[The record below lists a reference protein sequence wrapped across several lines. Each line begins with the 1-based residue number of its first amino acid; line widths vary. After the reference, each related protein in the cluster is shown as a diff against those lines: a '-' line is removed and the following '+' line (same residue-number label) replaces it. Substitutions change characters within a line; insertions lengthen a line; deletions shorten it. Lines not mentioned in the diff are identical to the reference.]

1 MGLISR
7 VSSRTYRRPTNSKRS
22 KTKMKDPL
30 EMVTDFLYGI
40 YESLGKKYYMDYKG
54 QELSEQLSWVIC
66 SIFTVIGVIYG
77 YAIQNLS
84 MSIYITLV
92 GIVVAFLLTIFPIN
106 PLYQRNP
113 IKWQKPKKRD

>member
-1 MGLISR
+1 
-7 VSSRTYRRPTNSKRS
+7 
-22 KTKMKDPL
+22 MKDPL

-66 SIFTVIGVIYG
+66 SIVTVIGVIYG
-77 YAIQNLS
+77 YASQNLS